1 MPLRDHIPEQVLEE
15 LRANPGRFVKVVDPL
30 TGRSVGMMGVVSE
43 EGRRRG
49 QANGVRIEEQD
60 GRTHAVVEADGI
72 RETIHLSDYGYNRK
86 DVEELNR
93 LLTRGRVRRVAGP
106 APHQV
111 ASGLFVPKG

>member
-1 MPLRDHIPEQVLEE
+1 MLRDHVPDEVLAEV
-15 LRANPGRFVKVVDPL
+15 RAHPGRFVRF
-30 TGRSVGMMGVVSE
+30 GSVGVMAVVSE

-49 QANGVRIEEQD
+49 RANGVQIEDRQ
-60 GRTHAVVEADGI
+60 GRVSAVVEADGI
-72 RETIHLSDYGYNRK
+72 RERIHLSDYGYNRK
-86 DVEELNR
+86 DVDELNR